1 MRSFELA
8 SSIILFP
15 VAFSFADK
23 AYIIPLLGVCRI
35 HNTPW
40 ELPAGQ
46 ECNPLTMGLTHY
58 STTNDCAIYAVKGT
72 REIPLDGVVFNANAK
87 KEFIL
92 DLEKA
97 VGILKDAFKDM
108 KREALELSV
117 ISYKEVRR

>member
-1 MRSFELA
+1 MCLTHLKRLCSIELA
-8 SSIILFP
+8 SRIVLIS
-15 VAFSFADK
+15 
-23 AYIIPLLGVCRI
+23 LLGVCRI

-72 REIPLDGVVFNANAK
+72 REKPLEGVEFNTSAK

-97 VGILKDAFKDM
+97 VGILRDAFKDT
-108 KREALELSV
+108 KREALELSI